1 MLIALRLKKMIYC
14 VKVPPVF
21 ALLLS
26 TLANTT
32 DQHGKAV
39 VKFKF
44 PEVMGMITG
53 FNLLSFLK

>member
-1 MLIALRLKKMIYC
+1 MIYR
-14 VKVPPVF
+14 VKVPPVL
-21 ALLLS
+21 APLLS

-44 PEVMGMITG
+44 PEVMGMITC